1 MKLLSATKTKKYKF
15 TIDERKEPIYSIGKS
30 KVPIGSTPEIDLF
43 GEISQQLG
51 QLQNIAQKEIS
62 QAKQP
67 ANITAIDSNFNLIS
81 DLVPILDSME
91 RTLELATDFKDNELL
106 KNWITNIAAIHRK
119 FKGILIRQGLKEIET
134 IGKKVDLNLHEVVE
148 YRETND
154 YPDNIIIAEKQKGYL
169 FRDKIIRDA
178 KVIVAKQVTKS

>member
-1 MKLLSATKTKKYKF
+1 MKLLSATKAKNNNF
-15 TIDERKEPIYSIGKS
+15 TIDEHKEPIYSTGKI
-30 KVPIGSTPEIDLF
+30 KVPIGSTSEIDLLE
-43 GEISQQLG
+43 EISQQLC
-51 QLQNIAQKEIS
+51 QLQNISKREIS
-62 QAKQP
+62 QSKQQ
-67 ANITAIDSNFNLIS
+67 ANKTSIDSNFNLIS

-119 FKGILIRQGLKEIET
+119 FRGILIRQGLKEIET
-134 IGKKVDLNLHEVVE
+134 IDKKVDLNLHEVVE

-154 YPDNIIIAEKQKGYL
+154 FPENIIVDEKQKGYL

-178 KVIVAKQVTKS
+178 KVVVAKQVVKS